1 MIADHILSQIILA
14 AGCGIGAA
22 GVLGRWWLGPVAA
35 ALAWRF
41 PDAAAWAMLLTLLAY
56 GAVRLCAHKPSV
68 KPSPEPVEDH
78 RDIIDA
84 EFEVLR

>member
-56 GAVRLCAHKPSV
+56 GAVRLCAHKPS
-68 KPSPEPVEDH
+68 PVRTEND

-84 EFEVLR
+84 EFEVLQ